1 MGRPVTK
8 IRVLVVFAL
17 VLSLSACS
25 DSHPRS
31 PVALVTDSG
40 HRSPT
45 NRPSPTH
52 RKAHRSSRT
61 VAFET
66 LVAAPWPAGSLEWGC
81 SNSGHSIIML
91 QLPKMGA
98 TESVRVYDGQRLV
111 VIRINVNPGD
121 RIRLSLPN
129 DSYQRWLIRQ
139 ATEPL
144 TLAVTIRIDPN
155 PVNGCRTYLPPTV
168 HLKSLSHSH

>member
-1 MGRPVTK
+1 MGQSVAK
-8 IRVLVVFAL
+8 VRVLVVFAM

-25 DSHPRS
+25 DSRPRG

-40 HRSPT
+40 HGSPT
-45 NRPSPTH
+45 NGHSPTH
-52 RKAHRSSRT
+52 GKAHRSSAT

-66 LVAAPWPAGSLEWGC
+66 LVAAPWPAGSLKWGC
-81 SNSGHSIIML
+81 SKSGHSIIML

-98 TESVRVYDGQRLV
+98 TESVRVHDGQRV
-111 VIRINVNPGD
+111 VVKRMNVNPSD

-129 DSYQRWLIRQ
+129 NSYQRWLIRQ

-144 TLAVTIRIDPN
+144 TLAVRISIDPN

-168 HLKSLSHSH
+168 HLKSVSHSH